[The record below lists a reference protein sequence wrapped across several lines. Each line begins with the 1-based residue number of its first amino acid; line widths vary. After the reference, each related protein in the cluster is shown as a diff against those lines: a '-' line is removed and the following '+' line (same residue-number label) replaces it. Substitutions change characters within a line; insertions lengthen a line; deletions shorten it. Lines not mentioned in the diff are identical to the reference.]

1 MESNNIAIKKSK
13 TLLAVSGGI
22 DSVVLAH
29 LFNSIGLDF
38 GIAHCNFNLRGKESN
53 EDEEFVKNLAASLNN
68 DFHVTSFQTSKIAK
82 SKGISIQMTA
92 RDLRYNWFEHIRS
105 TNGYHYIATAHHKG
119 DVVETVL
126 FNLTKG
132 AGLEGLHGIKAVINK
147 LVRPLLFASRIEIE
161 SYAKQ
166 HNIKYREDSSNTLV
180 KYSRNKIR
188 HQVIPILEEINPK
201 AQDSIYYTSE
211 KIKEVEL
218 FLKYNFDKLRDEI
231 VDLQND
237 NSIVNVK
244 SLMKIPGYK
253 YILFQIL
260 KPFGFTYLQSIA
272 ISNSFGGLSGKL
284 FYSRSHVANVDRGIL
299 IVSSSENKRTNE
311 IIEEDQNE
319 FNFGDLSISTNS
331 FPKKEYTI
339 EHNNNIL
346 AIDKAKLQF
355 PLEIRQWEKGDV
367 FQPLGM
373 DGKKKLSDFMIDAK
387 IPVNLKK
394 QIRVILSG
402 VDIVGILEHRLDN
415 RFKITEKTQE
425 VFEIRV
431 INKNVQ
437 SI

>member
-1 MESNNIAIKKSK
+1 MESNNIAIKESK
-13 TLLAVSGGI
+13 TLLAVSGGV
-22 DSVVLAH
+22 DSVVLVH
-29 LFNSIGLDF
+29 LYNSIGLDF

-53 EDEEFVKNLAASLNN
+53 EDEEFVKNLAISLNI
-68 DFHVTSFQTSKIAK
+68 DFHVTSFQTLKIAK
-82 SKGISIQMTA
+82 SNGISIQMAA
-92 RDLRYNWFEHIRS
+92 RDLRYNWFEHIRA

-166 HNIKYREDSSNTLV
+166 HDITWREDSSNTLV

-188 HQVIPILEEINPK
+188 RQVIPILEEINPK
-201 AQDSIYYTSE
+201 AQDSIYNTSE

-218 FLKYNFDKLRDEI
+218 FLKYNLDKLRNEI

-244 SLMKIPGYK
+244 SLMNIPGYK

-260 KPFGFTYLQSIA
+260 KPFGFTYSQAIA
-272 ISNSFGGLSGKL
+272 IANNFEGLSGKL
-284 FYSRSHVANVDRGIL
+284 FYSRSHVVNVDRGKL
-299 IVSSSENKRTNE
+299 IVSSSEKKRTNE
-311 IIEEDQNE
+311 IIEEDQNKY
-319 FNFGDLSISTNS
+319 NFGDLSISTNS

-346 AIDKAKLQF
+346 AIDKSKLLF
-355 PLEIRQWEKGDV
+355 PLEIRHWEKGDV

-387 IPVNLKK
+387 IPVNLKN

-402 VDIVGILEHRLDN
+402 GDIVGILEHRLDN